1 MNGFVHV
8 SPLSLCSIVCVC
20 LCAHSSIL
28 FDCYYDDL
36 HVRRD
41 DCVICLFYLCNLCLA
56 KRGFKIAHYVYD
68 DHSYNQ
74 MSATAER
81 WRDRDL
87 QSCAIPY
94 THAIMFA
101 LASKRLS
108 KKLRKKFKYFRFFT
122 LLHRSLCA
130 V

>member
-8 SPLSLCSIVCVC
+8 SPLSLCNIVCVC

-87 QSCAIPY
+87 QSCAIPFMQLGL
-94 THAIMFA
+94 H
-101 LASKRLS
+101 
-108 KKLRKKFKYFRFFT
+108 LRPSDFPKNEEKNLNIFVS
-122 LLHRSLCA
+122 SL
-130 V
+130 